1 MMRLRTE
8 WQAEQQPLDQEFAR
22 RERKP
27 YLTARAGDLSLRAW
41 RGSWERVDYDEE
53 GSISFS
59 VRSIDFLIE
68 DRTHPIAG
76 GRLKVWRC
84 TDGCGFVDVFRLCA
98 DEYSKADYDASEV
111 VYAAWPHGL
120 VADSPFTHGD
130 LVIFDRLRI
139 EVTSAVLSRAAW
151 SLIAKVI
158 DPFRNKKSRT
168 RGSVLLLKAFP
179 LEFEGI
185 KSGQPFEHRRD
196 AMVRLYQRRLGVSP
210 LPTKDGR
217 EGWLWARLA
226 HSPDPVASTHRGNSR
241 GHSVPITAPVNRPGK
256 PQF

>member
-84 TDGCGFVDVFRLCA
+84 TDGCGFVDEFRLCA

-179 LEFEGI
+179 LEFEGSSPASRSSTDATPWCGYI
-185 KSGQPFEHRRD
+185 SGGSACRLCLPRTAVRD
-196 AMVRLYQRRLGVSP
+196 GFGRGSHIRPIRLQAPTGAIRGVI
-210 LPTKDGR
+210 L
-217 EGWLWARLA
+217 
-226 HSPDPVASTHRGNSR
+226 SR
-241 GHSVPITAPVNRPGK
+241 
-256 PQF
+256 